1 MKVLKRT
8 KILFGMIKKL
18 FKSIEVKYGDGIL
31 SLAANFIQK
40 AAFLIVA
47 IVLARIFG
55 ANLFGKYALLKQA
68 YDVLIV
74 FILFG
79 GDKSIIYFSAINKS
93 DGLNKL
99 LSVIKFVII
108 IVTVFF
114 LGSIF
119 IRDKLLENYDFS
131 YTIFFLLIFA
141 STLLINLIL
150 TFIESYFI
158 GIKSLKT
165 YFKSVIISAL
175 FYLPLSFFFGYKYG
189 IIGVFLAFLIHYC
202 IQFFYIYLKEG
213 HTFNKRGMIDF
224 KNDLKQ
230 LYTFSFPIGI
240 GELLVILT
248 AFYTSIILIKNASF
262 EDLGLYNVAMRM
274 VMFIVFIPNL
284 LNNILL
290 SYFTISSNKEK
301 LLFKTVFLN
310 LILSGIVGLVFY
322 IFSKPIFSIIGGY
335 FEENLS
341 EVFINLIL
349 GILPFCSSLV
359 LLQYLISMNKR
370 WSYLFFR
377 FLREGLTIGIFSFY
391 IKLNYEGNALLL
403 SKCFLFSNYISLIL
417 LTLFI
422 VFNYYYKKK
431 EVQINSLKP

>member
-1 MKVLKRT
+1 
-8 KILFGMIKKL
+8 MIKKL
-18 FKSIEVKYGDGIL
+18 FKGITEKYGDGML

-40 AAFLIVA
+40 AAFLIVT
-47 IVLARIFG
+47 VLLARIFG
-55 ANLFGKYALLKQA
+55 PNLFGKYAFIKQA

-79 GDKSIIYFSAINKS
+79 GDKSLIYFSAISKN

-99 LSVIKFVII
+99 ISVIKFVII
-108 IVTVFF
+108 IVIIFF
-114 LGSIF
+114 IGSIF

-131 YTIFFLLIFA
+131 YNLFFLLIFA

-175 FYLPLSFFFGYKYG
+175 FYVPLSYFFGYKLG
-189 IIGVFLAFLIHYC
+189 IIGVFLAFLVHYL
-202 IQFFYIYLKEG
+202 IQFIYIYFKEG
-213 HTFNKRGMIDF
+213 QSFRLRGVNDL

-240 GELLVILT
+240 GELLVTVT
-248 AFYTSIILIKNASF
+248 AFYTSLILIKYSNF
-262 EDLGLYNVAMRM
+262 EDLGLFNVAMRM

-284 LNNILL
+284 LNNVLL
-290 SYFTISSNKEK
+290 SYFSISSNKEM
-301 LLFKTVFLN
+301 LLIKTVFLN
-310 LILSGIVGLVFY
+310 LVLSGMVGVVFY
-322 IFSKPIFSIIGGY
+322 IFSKPIFSLFGGY
-335 FEENLS
+335 FEENLN
-341 EVFINLIL
+341 EVFVNLIL

-359 LLQYLISMNKR
+359 LLQYLISIKKR

-377 FLREGLTIGIFSFY
+377 FLREGLTIGLFGIYVS
-391 IKLNYEGNALLL
+391 LNFEGNAILL
-403 SKCFLFSNYISLIL
+403 SKCFLFANYISLIL
-417 LTLFI
+417 LTFYI
-422 VFNYYYKKK
+422 ITNYFYEKKRIK
-431 EVQINSLKP
+431 SML